1 MSIDH
6 DRRFKVL
13 LHAFFDEFLEAFF
26 PKIYQA
32 LDLSEKKFLSEEL
45 FADMV
50 EGDKKRADV
59 IAETKLKSKK
69 DVILIVHLEAQ
80 NYYQDDF
87 SERMYIYYSMIYL
100 KFRKPVLPIAIFSY
114 DGVRDEPDE
123 FVVKVPHLM
132 VVSAFHFLKLELSRM
147 SWRKFMNSNNPAAA
161 ALMSKMNYSKRERV
175 QVRLAFIRQMITMHL
190 GEARES
196 MINGFFET
204 YLQLEKEEVDQ
215 LMDQAKKLPEEIREE
230 VLKWPNSFYDRG
242 KKEGIEQGIEQG
254 IEEGIEQGER
264 KAKEQFVRKL
274 LQKGMSHTEI
284 SELTGLSNKEII
296 KLEDHNG

>member
-13 LHAFFDEFLEAFF
+13 LHEFFDEFLEAFF

-80 NYYQDDF
+80 NYYQEDF
-87 SERMYIYYSMIYL
+87 SERMYLYYCMIYL

-114 DGVRDEPDE
+114 DGVRDESDE

-132 VVSAFHFLKLELSRM
+132 VVSVFHFLKLELSRM
-147 SWRKFMNSNNPAAA
+147 NWRKFMNSNNPAAA
-161 ALMSKMNYSKRERV
+161 ALMSRMNYSKRERV
-175 QVRLAFIRQMITMHL
+175 QVRLAFIRQMINMHL

-204 YLQLEKEEVDQ
+204 YLQLDKEEVDQ
-215 LMDQAKKLPEEIREE
+215 LTNQAKKLPEEIQEE
-230 VLKWPNSFYDRG
+230 VLKWPNSTYDRG
-242 KKEGIEQGIEQG
+242 KQ
-254 IEEGIEQGER
+254 EGIEQGER
-264 KAKEQFVRKL
+264 KAKEQVARKL
-274 LQKGMSHTEI
+274 LQKGMSHAEI
-284 SELTGLSNKEII
+284 SELTGLSEAAI
-296 KLEDHNG
+296 KSIAIAGE